1 MRLISLV
8 VMLPL
13 LFLLVFP
20 PETCAL
26 TGNDWKQLP
35 EDAPLQ
41 FVINRGF
48 EKCLSLYPIKNWE
61 PLYEDINKLS
71 DFDPKARE
79 FKRMFLNGATI
90 VEPDSA
96 GRILVPP
103 NLKQHAELEKDIV
116 LMATGNK
123 LEIWDSKNYK
133 KFFDSYSP
141 ETFSNLANE
150 VMAKGDNKL
159 NS

>member
-1 MRLISLV
+1 MTGFLGEFESTLDAKGR
-8 VMLPL
+8 
-13 LFLLVFP
+13 FLLPGGFK
-20 PETCAL
+20 
-26 TGNDWKQLP
+26 KQLA
-35 EDAPLQ
+35 EGESLK

-48 EKCLSLYPIKNWE
+48 EKCLSLYPVTNWE
-61 PLYEDINKLS
+61 PLYNEINNLS

-103 NLKQHAELEKDIV
+103 NLKQHAELEKDLV

-141 ETFSNLANE
+141 ETFSNLAKD
-150 VMAKGDNKL
+150 VMVKDKDKE
-159 NS
+159 